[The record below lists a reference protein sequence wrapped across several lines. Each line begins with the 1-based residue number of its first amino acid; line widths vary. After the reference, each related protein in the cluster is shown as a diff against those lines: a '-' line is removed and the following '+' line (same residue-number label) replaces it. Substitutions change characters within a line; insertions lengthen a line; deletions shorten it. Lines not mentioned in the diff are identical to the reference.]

1 MYTFLYAS
9 GKALFAYKKS
19 AGWSRAKRYDNV
31 IVLQQYSGIT
41 QREHVY
47 LKHRTIYKTTL
58 CFHAHNVVHTVNN
71 FRSFGFMF
79 KSREV
84 VVPGLQRT

>member
-1 MYTFLYAS
+1 MFGGIFLMYTFLYAS

-41 QREHVY
+41 Q
-47 LKHRTIYKTTL
+47 
-58 CFHAHNVVHTVNN
+58 A
-71 FRSFGFMF
+71 
-79 KSREV
+79 
-84 VVPGLQRT
+84 